1 MWWIGILVVIALIA
15 LWAIGV
21 YNRLVRLKEMVKN
34 ATGQIAAQIESRWDA
49 LKSLIDATKSYTGHE
64 ADVLKSI
71 AESRAKI
78 GSGTSVKD
86 IEADNEKF
94 ESALGRLIAIGES
107 YPDLKASE
115 VYQTTM
121 GNIDKYEM
129 ALKNSRMI
137 YNDTV
142 TRYNREIKVFPAV
155 IIAGFLG
162 FREEEYFK
170 SSESKQEMPTW

>member
-1 MWWIGILVVIALIA
+1 
-15 LWAIGV
+15 
-21 YNRLVRLKEMVKN
+21 
-34 ATGQIAAQIESRWDA
+34 
-49 LKSLIDATKSYTGHE
+49 
-64 ADVLKSI
+64 
-71 AESRAKI
+71 
-78 GSGTSVKD
+78 
-86 IEADNEKF
+86 
-94 ESALGRLIAIGES
+94 
-107 YPDLKASE
+107 
-115 VYQTTM
+115 M

>member
-1 MWWIGILVVIALIA
+1 MLF
-15 LWAIGV
+15 
-21 YNRLVRLKEMVKN
+21 R
-34 ATGQIAAQIESRWDA
+34 S
-49 LKSLIDATKSYTGHE
+49 
-64 ADVLKSI
+64 
-71 AESRAKI
+71 
-78 GSGTSVKD
+78 
-86 IEADNEKF
+86 
-94 ESALGRLIAIGES
+94 ES
-107 YPDLKASE
+107 YPDLKALE

>member
-1 MWWIGILVVIALIA
+1 MFLVLALFPVQSFLGDLVA
-15 LWAIGV
+15 LDGV
-21 YNRLVRLKEMVKN
+21 GRVFRGVHDQPYR
-34 ATGQIAAQIESRWDA
+34 
-49 LKSLIDATKSYTGHE
+49 
-64 ADVLKSI
+64 
-71 AESRAKI
+71 
-78 GSGTSVKD
+78 
-86 IEADNEKF
+86 IEADNAKF

-162 FREEEYFK
+162 FREEEYADALGDERGHFYRT
-170 SSESKQEMPTW
+170 Q